1 MAVFVSY
8 YHLTFVV
15 SCAVFIWRVLI
26 LTDRSNPSD
35 SAPIY
40 DSRAP
45 LVEDP
50 QKLEFVE
57 LPGCH
62 SE

>member
-1 MAVFVSY
+1 
-8 YHLTFVV
+8 V

-35 SAPIY
+35 STPIY